1 MKYYLKNKKTGLYLR
16 GYKGNKPLWTSDFH
30 SVLGSWIQKEEA
42 AFYSKEEAMKLVKR
56 LECQSQIV
64 ELIEKK
70 DNL

>member
-1 MKYYLKNKKTGLYLR
+1 MKYYLKNKKTGLYLQ
-16 GYKGNKPLWTSDFH
+16 GYKGNKPLWADPFIPLSEQTLVTVS
-30 SVLGSWIQKEEA
+30 E
-42 AFYSKEEAMKLVKR
+42 EEAMKLVKR